1 MKAEVSDQPMPNGPS
16 EPFGPSSIATSQS
29 GDSILP
35 LIVLLLFFFLL
46 GATFSGWYIID
57 AIQETQDRAA
67 LRANGR
73 VIVGEVNDVTLGRG
87 DKETVSYTFT
97 VQGKTYHGRTRY
109 SGSQGIFLAKSDH
122 LSIRYLP
129 SDPAINHP
137 DAWEWSALLNLDQ
150 IIVGPFLMAVTT
162 WAFIRIRRKRKLGP
176 EAKPA

>member
-1 MKAEVSDQPMPNGPS
+1 MPTVPG
-16 EPFGPSSIATSQS
+16 EPLDPLPRATGQS

-57 AIQETQDRAA
+57 AIQATQDRAA

-122 LSIRYLP
+122 LPIRYLP
-129 SDPAINHP
+129 SDPATNHP
-137 DAWEWSALLNLDQ
+137 DAWEWSAFLNMDS
-150 IIVGPFLMAVTT
+150 IIVGPFLMMVTI
-162 WAFIRIRRKRKLGP
+162 WAFIFLRRKRKLGP
-176 EAKPA
+176 EGKLA